1 MTDRKVHN
9 VSRYS
14 SYNNDGKELFV
25 GLREA
30 IIKIYPKDDKGKYT
44 EDIEKIAEEVS
55 FEQTDIIQKKVE
67 DIVNKKLETV
77 ITEIESKIT
86 SALASVA
93 TAAAPA
99 V

>member
-1 MTDRKVHN
+1 MTTDRKVHN

-14 SYNNDGKELFV
+14 AYNNDGKELFL

-30 IIKIYPKDDKGKYT
+30 IIKIYPKDEKGKYT

-67 DIVNKKLETV
+67 DIVKTKMETV
-77 ITEIESKIT
+77 LVEIDSKIAT
-86 SALASVA
+86 ALASAA
-93 TAAAPA
+93 TAP